1 MRGAKAVEGVRNVGT
16 IESIERLLNHAWYRC
31 HQFGG
36 RTNTAL
42 IRTASLSP
50 LTAWIESLDWGL
62 EDCLT
67 CIDLMI
73 MLFAQPG
80 VTQCDW
86 QDVKIQLLTNPSA
99 DVCNVYM
106 HLFSCNYIQFQKYLV
121 ARRLRKFV
129 RHKTEIFS
137 MNCLLFFSVLK
148 HSCPASVVM
157 CRSLNT
163 DGKRIEDEEC
173 VFLTPFPKELM
184 TSLTKIPYVARI
196 PVDRFEFRFS
206 CDVKF
211 ANYIF

>member
-121 ARRLRKFV
+121 ARRLRKFPETQNRNIFNELSV
-129 RHKTEIFS
+129 IFQCIKTFVP
-137 MNCLLFFSVLK
+137 SV
-148 HSCPASVVM
+148 CGYVSV
-157 CRSLNT
+157 
-163 DGKRIEDEEC
+163 
-173 VFLTPFPKELM
+173 
-184 TSLTKIPYVARI
+184 
-196 PVDRFEFRFS
+196 FEYRRQ
-206 CDVKF
+206 
-211 ANYIF
+211 AYRG